1 MSRGFD
7 NRKSIGGVGDVI
19 VEPYQQV
26 SQFDALPDAASFA
39 NKIMIVQNPTGAW
52 LLGTRK
58 KAGLY
63 RSDGNVWIYLGSQV
77 TIDDSEPSTEKTY
90 SSAKIAEIAAGASGA
105 SLSAPITA
113 LVSAG
118 SIAAG
123 DTLDAGTDFEGFVR
137 RLVLKTFYPTFI
149 NPSLTLNTSLA
160 ANVEAGT
167 LANVTLTAAFNLGQI
182 RGALVGGLWNETA
195 IQAPRAGAATD
206 YTIDGTA
213 NGTNNSLNRADY
225 QVTDGA
231 NTWSASVDYAQGAQ
245 PLDSDG
251 QPFGAPLDAGTLN
264 ATRTIQGRRNAFF
277 GTSSVTATPYS
288 HSAQIRDMAGK
299 LLNPANGSA
308 FTLAIP
314 AGATLVCFAYPATL
328 RDVSSVTYVEGLG
341 AQVKGVFNKTS
352 VQVAGANGYAPIEY
366 KVFSFVPAEPFSQA
380 ATYQVS
386 I

>member
-7 NRKSIGGVGDVI
+7 NRKPIGGSGDVI

-39 NKIMIVQNPTGAW
+39 GRIVVVQNATGAW

-63 RSDGNVWIYLGSQV
+63 RSDGNAWIYLGSQV
-77 TIDDSEPSTEKTY
+77 TIDDTEASTEKTY
-90 SSAKIAEIAAGASGA
+90 SSAKIAQLASGAAGA

-113 LVSAG
+113 LVGAG

-137 RLVLKTFYPTFI
+137 RLVLKTFYPTFV
-149 NPSLTLNTSLA
+149 NPSATLNVNLGT
-160 ANVEAGT
+160 NVEAGT
-167 LANVTLTAAFNLGQI
+167 IATITLSVAFNLGQI
-182 RGALVGGLWNETA
+182 RGALVGGLWSDTA
-195 IQAPRAGAATD
+195 IQAPRAGAATA

-213 NGTNNSLNRADY
+213 NGTNNSLSRADY
-225 QVTDGA
+225 QVIDGA

-251 QPFGAPLDAGTLN
+251 QPFGTPLAAGMIN
-264 ATRTIQGRRNAFF
+264 ANRTIQGRRNAFY

-299 LLNPANGSA
+299 LLNPANGSS

-341 AQVKGVFNKTS
+341 AQVKGVFNKSS
-352 VQVAGANGYAPIEY
+352 VQVSGANNYAPIEY
-366 KVFSFVPAEPFSQA
+366 KVFSFVPAEAFSQA
-380 ATYQVS
+380 ATYEVT

>member
-1 MSRGFD
+1 MNIGFD
-7 NRKSIGGVGDVI
+7 NRPHTSAGGSGETI
-19 VEPYQQV
+19 PEIA
-26 SQFDALPDAASFA
+26 SFELLPDPASNA
-39 NKIMIVQNPTGAW
+39 NKKYLVLNPTGTW
-52 LLGTRK
+52 LLGTK
-58 KAGLY
+58 HKAGLY
-63 RSDGNVWIYLGSQV
+63 RSDGVEWLYMGSRV
-77 TIDDSEPSTEKTY
+77 VIDDTEASTEKTY
-90 SSAKIAEIAAGASGA
+90 SSAKIAQLASGAAGA

-113 LVSAG
+113 LVGAG

-167 LANVTLTAAFNLGQI
+167 QATVTLTAAFNLGQI
-182 RGALVGGLWNETA
+182 RGALVGGLWSESA
-195 IQAPRAGAATD
+195 IQAPRAGAATA

-225 QVTDGA
+225 QVIDGA

-308 FTLAIP
+308 FTLSIP

-341 AQVKGVFNKTS
+341 AQVKGVFDKTS

>member
-1 MSRGFD
+1 
-7 NRKSIGGVGDVI
+7 
-19 VEPYQQV
+19 
-26 SQFDALPDAASFA
+26 
-39 NKIMIVQNPTGAW
+39 
-52 LLGTRK
+52 
-58 KAGLY
+58 
-63 RSDGNVWIYLGSQV
+63 
-77 TIDDSEPSTEKTY
+77 IDDSEPSTEKTY
-90 SSAKIAEIAAGASGA
+90 SSAKIAQLASGAAGA

-113 LVSAG
+113 LVGAG

-137 RLVLKTFYPTFI
+137 RLVLKTFYPTFA
-149 NPSLTLNTSLA
+149 NPSATLNVNLG

-167 LANVTLTAAFNLGQI
+167 IATITLSVAFNLGQI
-182 RGALVGGLWNETA
+182 RGAVVGGLWNDTA
-195 IQAPRAGAATD
+195 IQAPRAGAATA

-225 QVTDGA
+225 QVIDGA
-231 NTWSASVDYAQGAQ
+231 NTWSASAEYGEGAQ

-251 QPFGAPLDAGTLN
+251 QPFGSPLAAGTIAAN
-264 ATRTIQGRRNAFF
+264 RTIQGRRNAFF

-308 FTLAIP
+308 FTLSIP

-341 AQVKGVFNKTS
+341 AQVKGVFDKTS